1 MTQNCWFNL
10 DIPMA
15 DLIRVEPLSVS
26 FSGSGYLAT
35 YQLGVVQALRD
46 NAPWV
51 LLRAPR
57 FYGASAGSLVA
68 AAVACGADIGHV
80 REEILALTH
89 GHVFGFP
96 QFNKL
101 EHALWRT
108 LPKNAHK
115 LASGRLHVSMT
126 RIPDGHNILV
136 SEFHSRE
143 DLIRALLCSCFVPV
157 FCGMIPPC
165 YKGVHYIDGGLSN
178 IQPIQDSC
186 PTLTVCPFAGDV
198 DICPSDQSTIFCNLV
213 VNQLSVQATLPNF
226 VRITNAL
233 FPRDWEAINKAF
245 YNGYQDTLFFLQ
257 HSRSLRPYHG
267 LVAELESVV
276 VEPKEWILPQL
287 EFTEEE
293 KLEEEAKEF
302 DQDSPL
308 QGLVEN
314 SSLARVD
321 HSSDLDCLD
330 MASNINPAGQALEV
344 LICNIVAHLGMIS
357 IVGDYLPL
365 RTMPYLLLPLTL
377 TIWATTTFLN
387 RVEPW
392 VLYTYR
398 VAYWLWQDL
407 KHMMRFILN
416 ITVSSVRQS
425 VQHKMLTFFTNQTKY
440 LSGAKDQLN
449 ASSPLRHKNSI
460 LPSHH
465 TLLFTLDMRKR
476 QRESKQ
482 NVP

>member
-1 MTQNCWFNL
+1 MMQKRWFNL

-80 REEILALTH
+80 REEILALTR
-89 GHVFGFP
+89 GHTFGFP

-101 EHALWRT
+101 ERALRRT
-108 LPKNAHK
+108 LPRNAHQ

-126 RIPDGHNILV
+126 RISDGHNILV

-143 DLIRALLCSCFVPV
+143 DLIRALLCSCFVPL
-157 FCGMIPPC
+157 FCGMIPPS
-165 YKGVHYIDGGLSN
+165 YKGVHYMDGGLTN

-186 PTLTVCPFAGDV
+186 PTLTVSPFAGDV

-213 VNQLSVQATLPNF
+213 VNQMSVQATLPNF
-226 VRITNAL
+226 VRVANAL

-245 YNGYQDTLFFLQ
+245 HNGYQDTLFFLQ
-257 HSRSLRPYHG
+257 HSRSLRPYRG

-287 EFTEEE
+287 EFTEEKE
-293 KLEEEAKEF
+293 LEEEPKEF
-302 DQDSPL
+302 AQESPL

-321 HSSDLDCLD
+321 HSSNLDCIRV
-330 MASNINPAGQALEV
+330 SSPAGRALEV
-344 LICNIVAHLGMIS
+344 LICNIMAHLGMIS
-357 IVGDYLPL
+357 IVSDYLPPW
-365 RTMPYLLLPLTL
+365 TMPYVLLPLTL
-377 TIWATTTFLN
+377 TIWATTTFLD

-392 VLYTYR
+392 VLYTYQ

-407 KHMMRFILN
+407 KYMMRFILN
-416 ITVSSVRQS
+416 IIVFSVRQG
-425 VQHKMLTFFTNQTKY
+425 VQHKMLTLFIIQTKY
-440 LSGAKDQLN
+440 PSGAKDQLN

-460 LPSHH
+460 LSSHH

>member
-1 MTQNCWFNL
+1 MTQNRWFNL

-15 DLIRVEPLSVS
+15 DLIRVQPLSVS

-80 REEILALTH
+80 REEILALTR
-89 GHVFGFP
+89 GHAFGFP
-96 QFNKL
+96 QFKKL
-101 EHALWRT
+101 ERALRRT
-108 LPKNAHK
+108 LPKNAHQ

-143 DLIRALLCSCFVPV
+143 DLIR
-157 FCGMIPPC
+157 
-165 YKGVHYIDGGLSN
+165 HYMDGGLTN

-186 PTLTVCPFAGDV
+186 PTLTVSPFAGNV

-226 VRITNAL
+226 VRVANAL
-233 FPRDWEAINKAF
+233 FPRDWEAINNSF

-276 VEPKEWILPQL
+276 VEPKEYILPRL
-287 EFTEEE
+287 EFTEDEE
-293 KLEEEAKEF
+293 LEEEAKEF
-302 DQDSPL
+302 PEENPL

-314 SSLARVD
+314 SSLATVD
-321 HSSDLDCLD
+321 HSANLDCLD
-330 MASNINPAGQALEV
+330 MVSNINPAGRAMEV
-344 LICNIVAHLGMIS
+344 LICNIVAHLGMIG
-357 IVGDYLPL
+357 IVSNYLPL

-377 TIWATTTFLN
+377 TIWATTTFFN

-392 VLYTYR
+392 VLYAYQA
-398 VAYWLWQDL
+398 AYWLWQDL
-407 KHMMRFILN
+407 KHMVRFILN
-416 ITVSSVRQS
+416 IIVSSVRQG
-425 VQHKMLTFFTNQTKY
+425 VQHKMLTLFIVQTKY
-440 LSGAKDQLN
+440 LSGAKKQLN
-449 ASSPLRHKNSI
+449 ASSPLRHKKSI

-465 TLLFTLDMRKR
+465 TLLFTLEMRKR